1 LRAREEDMSESLKS
15 KDTQLAVLRVRF
27 EEMDSEIKSK
37 NTEIEALKTESQR
50 LLHLTFSSKLNNSLF
65 ICLK

>member
-1 LRAREEDMSESLKS
+1 MSESLKS

-37 NTEIEALKTESQR
+37 NTEIETLKVESQR
-50 LLHLTFSSKLNNSLF
+50 
-65 ICLK
+65 

>member
-1 LRAREEDMSESLKS
+1 MSESLKS

-37 NTEIEALKTESQR
+37 NTEIETLKVESQR
-50 LLHLTFSSKLNNSLF
+50 LIIF
-65 ICLK
+65 I

>member
-1 LRAREEDMSESLKS
+1 MSESLKS

-37 NTEIEALKTESQR
+37 NTEIETLKVESQR
-50 LLHLTFSSKLNNSLF
+50 LIIFILVFLTKVILF
-65 ICLK
+65 